1 MIIVV
6 IDLFD
11 DYGGCLGRNVLG
23 DDVFDDVVLK
33 VRVVVFVLFDVS
45 FAVAPLW
52 SHFGLE
58 VLNSHALEDELV
70 LGGGGEQAEAQSSLP
85 VLSLDNAVQRG
96 RDPAAGQDL
105 QAVAANDDS
114 FAWTLLLV
122 DVNPFTCKSQ
132 QISLNKSTFLIR
144 CFQYKLQG

>member
-1 MIIVV
+1 M

-11 DYGGCLGRNVLG
+11 DCDWGRGGCCFGRNVLG
-23 DDVFDDVVLK
+23 DDVLDDVVLK
-33 VRVVVFVLFDVS
+33 VRVVILVLFDVA

-85 VLSLDNAVQRG
+85 LLSLDNAVQSG
-96 RDPAAGQDL
+96 RDPAPRQDL

-132 QISLNKSTFLIR
+132 QISLLIMNPTV
-144 CFQYKLQG
+144 LQL